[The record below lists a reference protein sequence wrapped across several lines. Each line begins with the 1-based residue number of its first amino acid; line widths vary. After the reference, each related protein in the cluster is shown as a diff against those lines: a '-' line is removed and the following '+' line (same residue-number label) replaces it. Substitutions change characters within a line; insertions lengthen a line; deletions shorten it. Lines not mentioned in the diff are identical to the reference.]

1 MTTVLLTGVTSFI
14 GRHLAAHLHQSGI
27 KIIATYRTANPGL
40 LDALAGR
47 RPDMRTI
54 QLDLLDDAEFDRLP
68 PSIDAVVHVAGAS
81 PGEATLDDILN
92 VNVAGTRNVQRYAM
106 RAGAQKFIYTSSI
119 SVHGSIKVGIVDH
132 STAVNDPEPYGATKY
147 LGERLLASGASTI
160 PTVSIRLPSVIGS
173 GAQRAWIPTIVERL
187 ISGTDVPFYNPT
199 AAFNNAVHVGELSA
213 LVLRILLNQDWRG
226 HIAFP
231 IGLSEPIEIQ
241 EVINILRKALNSKSQ
256 LLRKSE
262 VKPSFIIDSSLAAE
276 VFGYVPARTDET
288 LRQYVEDILRR

>member
-187 ISGTDVPFYNPT
+187 ISGTDVPFHNPT

-241 EVINILRKALNSKSQ
+241 EVINILRTALNSKSQ
-256 LLRKSE
+256 LLRISE

>member
-14 GRHLAAHLHQSGI
+14 GRHLAAHLNQSGVTI
-27 KIIATYRTANPGL
+27 VATYRTANQGL

-47 RPDMRTI
+47 YPDVRMI
-54 QLDLLDDAEFDRLP
+54 QLDLQDDVGFDKLP
-68 PSIDAVVHVAGAS
+68 PTIDAVVHVAGAS
-81 PGEATLDDILN
+81 PPATLDDMLN

-119 SVHGSIKVGIVDH
+119 GIHGSIKVGVVNH
-132 STAVNDPEPYGATKY
+132 STTVNDPEPYGATKY
-147 LGERLLASGASTI
+147 LGERLLASGADTI
-160 PTVSIRLPSVIGS
+160 PTVSIRLPSVIGR
-173 GAQRAWIPTIVERL
+173 GAHRAWIPSIVERL
-187 ISGTDVPFYNPT
+187 ISGTDVPYYNPN
-199 AAFNNAVHVGELSA
+199 AAFNNAVHVGELST
-213 LVLRILLNQDWRG
+213 LILRILLDQDWRG
-226 HIAFP
+226 HFAFP

-256 LLRKSE
+256 LLTISE

>member
-14 GRHLAAHLHQSGI
+14 GRHLAAHLNQSGVTI
-27 KIIATYRTANPGL
+27 VATYRTANQGL

-47 RPDMRTI
+47 YPDVRMI
-54 QLDLLDDAEFDRLP
+54 QLDLQDDVGFDKLP
-68 PSIDAVVHVAGAS
+68 PTIDAVVHVAGAS
-81 PGEATLDDILN
+81 PPATLDDMLN

-119 SVHGSIKVGIVDH
+119 SIHGSIKVGVVNH
-132 STAVNDPEPYGATKY
+132 STTVNDPEPYGATKY
-147 LGERLLASGASTI
+147 LGERLLASGADTI
-160 PTVSIRLPSVIGS
+160 PTVSIRLPSVIGR
-173 GAQRAWIPTIVERL
+173 GAHRAWIPSIVERL
-187 ISGTDVPFYNPT
+187 ISGTDVPYYNPN
-199 AAFNNAVHVGELSA
+199 AAFNNAVHVGELST
-213 LVLRILLNQDWRG
+213 LILRILLDQDWRG
-226 HIAFP
+226 HFAFP

-256 LLRKSE
+256 LLTISE

-288 LRQYVEDILRR
+288 LRQYVEDNLRG

>member
-47 RPDMRTI
+47 CPDMRTI
-54 QLDLLDDAEFDRLP
+54 QLDLHDEVGFDKLP
-68 PSIDAVVHVAGAS
+68 PTIDAVVHVAGAA
-81 PGEATLDDILN
+81 PPTATLDDMLN

-119 SVHGSIKVGIVDH
+119 SIHGSIKVGVVNH
-132 STAVNDPEPYGATKY
+132 STTVNNPEPYGATKY
-147 LGERLLASGASTI
+147 LGERLLASGADTI
-160 PTVSIRLPSVIGS
+160 PTVSIRLPSVIGR
-173 GAQRAWIPTIVERL
+173 GAQHAWIPTIVERL
-187 ISGTDVPFYNPT
+187 ISGTDVPYYNPT
-199 AAFNNAVHVGELSA
+199 AAFNNAVHVGELST
-213 LVLRILLNQDWRG
+213 LILRILLDQDWRG
-226 HIAFP
+226 HFAFP